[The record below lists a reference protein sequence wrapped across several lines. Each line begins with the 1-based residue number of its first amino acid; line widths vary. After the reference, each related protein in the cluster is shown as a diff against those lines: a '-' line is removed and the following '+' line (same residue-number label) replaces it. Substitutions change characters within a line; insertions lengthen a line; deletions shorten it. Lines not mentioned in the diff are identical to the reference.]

1 MPASWSVQSKCKR
14 PQRISPPVSC
24 SVTTPVLWRPNQGRK
39 LWFQSSTTWAKHS
52 MSMDLLCLQP
62 CRRVKKLSSHNQVL
76 ADSVCC
82 CKEHHYL
89 FWYLVSALTE
99 GEKKENLVNGGDKLQ
114 SQGLSPV
121 SELEQDKNAP
131 KGGVMLEEG
140 QPVPIRPWL
149 SGEMRKWLNCLLLSH
164 RWSCTTSSP
173 TEVI

>member
-1 MPASWSVQSKCKR
+1 MC
-14 PQRISPPVSC
+14 
-24 SVTTPVLWRPNQGRK
+24 
-39 LWFQSSTTWAKHS
+39 
-52 MSMDLLCLQP
+52 MDLLRLQP
-62 CRRVKKLSSHNQVL
+62 CRRVKKLSSHNQAL
-76 ADSVCC
+76 RDSVCLLQGTP
-82 CKEHHYL
+82 L
-89 FWYLVSALTE
+89 FVGGGIQIPDTWYLVSALTE

-164 RWSCTTSSP
+164 R
-173 TEVI
+173 